1 MLRTMKISKSH
12 LKRLIKEE
20 VEQQRPQEAKMLA
33 VSAVEE
39 FREAGSKALNMLV
52 KLIGDG
58 QSPGELQK
66 QMKLEKNPNE
76 IESTVDMA
84 QKAIDMVAAINRV
97 DSIYKNDHPSPSFDF
112 SGQVRDLKKALGK
125 TLIGE

>member
-1 MLRTMKISKSH
+1 
-12 LKRLIKEE
+12 
-20 VEQQRPQEAKMLA
+20 MLA

>member
-1 MLRTMKISKSH
+1 MKISKSH

-97 DSIYKNDHPSPSFDF
+97 DSIYKNDHSSPSFDF

>member
-1 MLRTMKISKSH
+1 MKISKSH